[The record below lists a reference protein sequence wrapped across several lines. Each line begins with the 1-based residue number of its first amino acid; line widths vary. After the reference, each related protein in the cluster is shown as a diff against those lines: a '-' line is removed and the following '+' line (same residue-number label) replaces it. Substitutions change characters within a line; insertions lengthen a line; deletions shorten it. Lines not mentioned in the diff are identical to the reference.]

1 MDEMKKLGAEFWSK
15 STLHQSKH
23 FRSDQL
29 MSASGE
35 LPILRKG
42 HHAYTY

>member
-1 MDEMKKLGAEFWSK
+1 MDEMKKLTAEYWSK
-15 STLHQSKH
+15 STPRSKH

-35 LPILRKG
+35 LSILHKG
-42 HHAYTY
+42 HYAYAY